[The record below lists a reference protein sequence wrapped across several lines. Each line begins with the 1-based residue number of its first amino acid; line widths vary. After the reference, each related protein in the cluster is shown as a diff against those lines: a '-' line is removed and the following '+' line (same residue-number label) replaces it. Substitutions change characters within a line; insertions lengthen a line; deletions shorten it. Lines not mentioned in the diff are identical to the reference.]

1 MKLKRI
7 AVVAGVGGLLAF
19 GGVAMTGGT
28 AEAAT
33 NVCGNSVNVG
43 TIGHPAT
50 SGGSSGQTC
59 VNGQV
64 KGNTGN
70 VSVTTWLSHFHL

>member
-7 AVVAGVGGLLAF
+7 AAVAGVSGLLAF
-19 GGVAMTGGT
+19 GGRAATGGT

-33 NVCGNSVNVG
+33 NVCGNSVN
-43 TIGHPAT
+43 I
-50 SGGSSGQTC
+50 GSSGNPAHGQTC

-70 VSVTTWLSHFHL
+70 VSVTTWLSQFHF